1 MEKKL
6 FADRFKIAVSE
17 SGVADTQEALGR
29 LLGVS
34 PVMIWSYRSG
44 EKMPRMSTAARMA
57 EALGVNVN
65 WLLTGQGSMKPEPL
79 TPENWLKDIE
89 FENNV
94 GPGPKLRKPIPLIS
108 WVKAGDLCEA
118 EDPYQPGD
126 ADEWLDCPFDHSPSA
141 FCLRVVGDSMMPE
154 YREGEVILVD
164 PALCANHGDDV
175 IVRTP
180 EGKATFKRLH
190 DTPDGKYLIAINPA
204 HPDRIIKVPEGTH
217 ICGVVTG
224 SWMQR
229 RR

>member
-1 MEKKL
+1 MNSFAERLRVALDGPPKL
-6 FADRFKIAVSE
+6 KQVDLAKACGIKPPSVS
-17 SGVADTQEALGR
+17 DWLNGR
-29 LLGVS
+29 SVNIEGRNLLA
-34 PVMIWSYRSG
+34 
-44 EKMPRMSTAARMA
+44 AARF
-57 EALGVNVN
+57 LNVRPE
-65 WLLTGQGSMKPEPL
+65 WLQTGRGPMRPEPL

-229 RR
+229 RK